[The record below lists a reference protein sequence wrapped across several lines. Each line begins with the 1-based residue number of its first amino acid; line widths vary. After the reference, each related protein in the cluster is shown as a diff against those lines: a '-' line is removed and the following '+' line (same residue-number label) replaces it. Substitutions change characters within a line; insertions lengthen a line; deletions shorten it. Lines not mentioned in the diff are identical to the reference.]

1 MGVLKLT
8 KFFPVFLIISL
19 LLFCSAADVGAQ
31 QNLNDRRMAILEA
44 LLNNIGLDAAIED
57 LGDDA
62 YIVAIGDE
70 QAVVTLDAL
79 GNLVSVE
86 QDDDLEEFDN
96 LVSCIMYE
104 FTDFITD
111 LISCSVSLSVS
122 CVVYSITEVIDHVA
136 WCIRY
141 QY

>member
-8 KFFPVFLIISL
+8 KFFPVFLIIS

-44 LLNNIGLDAAIED
+44 LLNEVGLDAAIEGI
-57 LGDDA
+57 GDGA
-62 YIVAIGDE
+62 YIVAIGGE
-70 QAVVTLDAL
+70 QAVVTFDAL
-79 GNLVSVE
+79 GNLVDVE
-86 QDDDLEEFDN
+86 QDDDLEEFEG
-96 LVSCIMYE
+96 LVSCIIYQ

-111 LISCSVSLSVS
+111 LIRCSVSLSVS
-122 CVVYSITEVIDHVA
+122 CAVYSITEVIDDIA

-141 QY
+141 EY